1 MRCAERVN
9 SEDYSWETF
18 KGQLSNEE
26 TPKGLN
32 FIQGCK
38 IHRENNGSR
47 VCFCKKAQQLSNSA
61 QIRQRKSRL
70 IMFAEFSTRKAIYNF
85 VEICL

>member
-1 MRCAERVN
+1 MHFAERGN
-9 SEDYSWETF
+9 SEDYSW
-18 KGQLSNEE
+18 QLSNEE
-26 TPKGLN
+26 TPKGLK
-32 FIQGCK
+32 FIQGCR
-38 IHRENNGSR
+38 IHRENKGSR

-70 IMFAEFSTRKAIYNF
+70 IMFAEFSTRKVIYDF